1 MPEDELQFLTDTFK
15 PSVYRKALD
24 MIKANAYVDELLEFF
39 SNEDPSCVDDT
50 LKMTV
55 CQTLK
60 QLRSSDIKAVEARYT
75 VQQREQMS
83 TVLLMFI

>member
-1 MPEDELQFLTDTFK
+1 
-15 PSVYRKALD
+15 
-24 MIKANAYVDELLEFF
+24 MIQANAYVDELLEFF
-39 SNEDPSCVDDT
+39 SKEDPSSVDET

-60 QLRSSDIKAVEARYT
+60 QLRSADIKAVEARYT